1 VSNATSTALLAEVQ
15 HALREE
21 LHRFVAGDSFRSVAV
36 ETLDEPSLRLDIGG
50 DVPRPAA
57 SFVKVLLAIAL
68 YDAAARGEVDLDQ
81 RVHRRELGRTKYPTI
96 LAAFDHERQLT
107 LRELC
112 AFSLMTSDNP
122 AAEYL
127 RRLVGAERVAAVSD
141 ALGLHN
147 TIFGAGFSDDDLA
160 SNATNVTTAREAL
173 RTLIHIE
180 QTPALDDLR
189 RFLINNLRNFRIPAR
204 LGDDIPVLHKTGSL
218 ETVVLDA
225 GIIYAP
231 HGRIALAYFCDR
243 QPDTVMTSV
252 EIADSALRVLEILAK
267 VQR

>member
-1 VSNATSTALLAEVQ
+1 MSNATSTALLAEVQ

-21 LHRFVAGDSFRSVAV
+21 LHRFVAGDPFRSVAV
-36 ETLDEPSLRLDIGG
+36 QTLDGPSLRLDIAG

-57 SFVKVLLAIAL
+57 SFVKVPLAIAL
-68 YDAAARGEVDLDQ
+68 YDAAARGEIDLDQ
-81 RVHRRELGRTKYPTI
+81 RVDRRELGRTRYPTI
-96 LAAFDHERQLT
+96 LEAFDEERRLT

-127 RRLVGAERVAAVSD
+127 RRLVGTERVAAVCD

-147 TIFGAGFSDDDLA
+147 TVFGAGFGDDDLA
-160 SNATNVTTAREAL
+160 SNAANVTTAREAL
-173 RTLIHIE
+173 RALIHIE

-204 LGDDIPVLHKTGSL
+204 LEDDIPVLHKTGSL

-252 EIADSALRVLEILAK
+252 EIAGSALRVVEILTRI
-267 VQR
+267 QQ